1 MSKIKLRN
9 AFVFEEKSSLKL
21 MKNYMTKTMKITV
34 FSSVY
39 MSKDLT
45 RDAIAVP
52 EKAYERAIIE
62 GRKFAHLEGL
72 QGVEWINYYDEA
84 IELLESRLAYVT
96 MDTKKRWEDVSAY
109 LRQAK
114 KAIDLPELWQE
125 EFNLLGRNA
134 FFLASLGLNH
144 EEQVQR
150 LKEFVGLEGTGPYTE
165 MYPLSCTG
173 KVLDKPFV
181 KVKK

>member
-21 MKNYMTKTMKITV
+21 MKNYMIKTMKITV

-52 EKAYERAIIE
+52 EKAYEKAIVE

-72 QGVEWINYYDEA
+72 QGVQWINYYDEA
-84 IELLESRLAYVT
+84 IELLTTRIACTT
-96 MDTKKRWEDVSAY
+96 MSSKQRWEDVLAY
-109 LRQAK
+109 VRQAK
-114 KAIDLPELWQE
+114 KAIGVPVWQE
-125 EFNLLGRNA
+125 KFNHLDGEA
-134 FFLASLGLNH
+134 FCIETLGLEH
-144 EEQVQR
+144 EELVQK
-150 LKEFVGLEGTGPYTE
+150 LKKFVEVEGTGPYTE